1 LFLPIYPKI
10 TLVAGAFGVTVSAVM
25 KMEEEKTVRTN
36 LSKLTEETIK
46 KKTQAGDTPLHR
58 AAKIGRIFEIPDNL
72 LSIELFTAKNN
83 NGDTPLHL
91 AARFGVLNQ
100 IPRQFLTK
108 ETLTMRTSPPRA
120 PNGVY
125 FTGSGYE
132 ALTPTVLHDA
142 ASSGHADQI
151 PKEFLTPEFLF
162 IEATGHQQTVLEHI
176 IKSERL
182 DVLPKDFSNS
192 ELWNLKDSKGQ
203 TPRRIFEMLM
213 EREAQLAAWRV
224 EDQSGQSYVS
234 RVRSEPATEKQ
245 KEKLRYFGYT
255 FDETIL
261 KGQASDAL
269 DKCARDF
276 PEVEQTYY
284 NRPATKEQLAKL
296 HEINDHPDCGPDEP
310 FYDFENEGPLTYE
323 KAKDLIQ
330 EWGGLQRTKEREK
343 EAEELEKMYAM
354 DVDLWSDIYRGL
366 TWDRVQTAA
375 QAFDKSQPGWRQEK
389 NNREVVFA
397 KVAELNPQLAER
409 WGRAGLKF

>member
-1 LFLPIYPKI
+1 
-10 TLVAGAFGVTVSAVM
+10 M
-25 KMEEEKTVRTN
+25 K
-36 LSKLTEETIK
+36 
-46 KKTQAGDTPLHR
+46 
-58 AAKIGRIFEIPDNL
+58 
-72 LSIELFTAKNN
+72 TA
-83 NGDTPLHL
+83 
-91 AARFGVLNQ
+91 
-100 IPRQFLTK
+100 
-108 ETLTMRTSPPRA
+108 PPRA

-132 ALTPTVLHDA
+132 ARTPTVLHDA
-142 ASSGHADQI
+142 ASSRHADQI
-151 PKEFLTPEFLF
+151 PKEFLIPEFLL

-176 IKSERL
+176 IKSEML
-182 DVLPKDFSNS
+182 DVLPKNFSNS

-203 TPRRIFEMLM
+203 TPRSFFEMLM
-213 EREAQLAAWRV
+213 GREAQLAAWRV
-224 EDQSGQSYVS
+224 EDRSSQSYVS

-245 KEKLRYFGYT
+245 NEK
-255 FDETIL
+255 IS

-276 PEVEQTYY
+276 PEVDLAYY

-296 HEINDHPDCGPDEP
+296 REINDHPDCGPDEP

-330 EWGGLQRTKEREK
+330 EWGGLQKTKEREK

-354 DVDLWSDIYRGL
+354 DVDLWADLYRGL
-366 TWDRVQTAA
+366 TWDRVQKAA
-375 QAFDKSQPGWRQEK
+375 QALDKSQPGWRKEK
-389 NNREVVFA
+389 NNREIVFA